1 MRGDR
6 VCGYIGLDW
15 EIYWG
20 GEGGSMTNMY
30 LRKLNQLL
38 TYLAIK
44 SRNTIFFL
52 VFCFTEFRVT
62 FSGNDHSMF

>member
-1 MRGDR
+1 MG
-6 VCGYIGLDW
+6 IFLGLDW

-30 LRKLNQLL
+30 LRQLYQLL

-44 SRNTIFFL
+44 SRKIIYIFF
-52 VFCFTEFRVT
+52 FFAEFRIT
-62 FSGNDHSMF
+62 FSGNEHSMF